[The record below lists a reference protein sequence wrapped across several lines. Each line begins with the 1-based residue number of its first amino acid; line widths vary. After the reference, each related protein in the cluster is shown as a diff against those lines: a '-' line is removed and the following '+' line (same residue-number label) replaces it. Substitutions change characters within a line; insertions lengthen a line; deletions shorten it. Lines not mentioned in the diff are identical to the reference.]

1 MIYEHVGAIRDPF
14 KQDLPPELCRNQK
27 KSSVFLLKLMST
39 MIKHTIQEIIGWTP
53 SFSLLE
59 IATQKN
65 AFSASSGS

>member
-1 MIYEHVGAIRDPF
+1 MIYEHLGAIRDPF
-14 KQDLPPELCRNQK
+14 KQDLPSELCTNQK